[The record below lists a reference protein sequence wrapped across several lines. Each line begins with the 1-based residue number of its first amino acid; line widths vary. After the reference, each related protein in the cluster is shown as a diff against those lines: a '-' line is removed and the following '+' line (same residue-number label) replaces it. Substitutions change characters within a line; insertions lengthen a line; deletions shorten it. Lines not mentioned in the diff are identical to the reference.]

1 MSAKRGG
8 LGTNLDSLIPTSLT
22 VGDTEVAQQNE
33 VPISSISP
41 NPRQPRTVF
50 DEDAL
55 NELIASIKEIGI
67 LQPPVVRK
75 VSEGRY
81 ELIMGE
87 RRLRAAKAAGLT
99 TIPVIIR
106 QTPDNE
112 LLREALIENIHR
124 SQLNPLEE
132 AAAYAGLLTDFGCT
146 HDELATKLGR
156 SRPLISNM
164 LRLLNLPPT
173 VQRKVAAGVISAG
186 HARALLGLSD
196 EKEIEKL
203 ANRIVA
209 EGLSVRATEE
219 IVAIAGPAKKS
230 SKKKAK
236 VGISGATKSRLKQHQ
251 REGWETYK
259 QLTLDTGQQAYVI
272 EQGVFEWLEETFGL
286 TPFLSKQSMP
296 QGGFTETV
304 DASEIDLPTIWAK
317 VEELSKVQR

>member
-22 VGDTEVAQQNE
+22 VAGTEVAQQNE
-33 VPISSISP
+33 VSIDAISP

-50 DEDAL
+50 EETAL

-67 LQPPVVRK
+67 LQPPVVRQTSPGK
-75 VSEGRY
+75 Y

-87 RRLRAAKAAGLT
+87 RRFRAAKAAGLKS
-99 TIPVIIR
+99 IPVIIR

-132 AAAYAGLLTDFGCT
+132 GAAYAQLLNDFNCT
-146 HDELATKLGR
+146 HEELATKLGR
-156 SRPLISNM
+156 SRPLISNTM
-164 LRLLNLPPT
+164 RLLNLPPS

-186 HARALLGLSD
+186 HARALLGLTD
-196 EKEIEKL
+196 ESEIEKL

-219 IVAIAGPAKKS
+219 AVAINSPKKKS
-230 SKKKAK
+230 KAGK
-236 VGISGATKSRLKQHQ
+236 SGKTAAS
-251 REGWETYK
+251 GETLAAAELLSDY
-259 QLTLDTGQQAYVI
+259 LDTRVSVQGVSGKGKIVI
-272 EQGVFEWLEETFGL
+272 EFAGREDLQRI
-286 TPFLSKQSMP
+286 
-296 QGGFTETV
+296 V
-304 DASEIDLPTIWAK
+304 DLIEGK
-317 VEELSKVQR
+317 

>member
-1 MSAKRGG
+1 MSVKRGG

-22 VGDTEVAQQNE
+22 VGQSEVAQQNE

-87 RRLRAAKAAGLT
+87 RRFRAAKAAGLT
-99 TIPVIIR
+99 SIPVIIR

-132 AAAYAGLLTDFGCT
+132 AAAYAGLLDDFGCT
-146 HDELATKLGR
+146 HDELALKLGR

-164 LRLLNLPPT
+164 LRLLNLPAT

-219 IVAIAGPAKKS
+219 IVATAQPAKKS
-230 SKKKAK
+230 PQAKIK
-236 VGISGATKSRLKQHQ
+236 VGISGTALASAELLSD
-251 REGWETYK
+251 Y
-259 QLTLDTGQQAYVI
+259 LDTRVRI
-272 EQGVFEWLEETFGL
+272 EQGKGKGKITIEFSGSQDL
-286 TPFLSKQSMP
+286 QRI
-296 QGGFTETV
+296 V
-304 DASEIDLPTIWAK
+304 DLIEG
-317 VEELSKVQR
+317 